1 MRCQL
6 SFSQR
11 LSAGGINLAWVPV
24 ESARDLESRLGF
36 DLSISSSQL
45 DDLLAL
51 VAKVDATDEFIEPR
65 LVYPAP
71 PPGVFAYLAPR
82 TQYFFNFAKCK
93 PLWGDAVVAAALHLM
108 TSNGFATF
116 AALTIRTLIA
126 SFERLTEDEA
136 ELAHEII
143 RQSKGRAYDRGAAES
158 DLVASWREAT
168 VDVHGLIAALMAK
181 GVVVRTQAGRLALVF

>member
-1 MRCQL
+1 M
-6 SFSQR
+6 
-11 LSAGGINLAWVPV
+11 
-24 ESARDLESRLGF
+24 ESRLGF
-36 DLSISSSQL
+36 DLAISSSQF

-51 VAKVDATDEFIEPR
+51 VAEVEATDEFIEPR
-65 LVYPAP
+65 LVYPTP

-93 PLWGDAVVAAALHLM
+93 SLWGDAVVAAALHLT
-108 TSNGFATF
+108 TSNGFAAF
-116 AALTIRTLIA
+116 AALTIRRLVA

-143 RQSKGRAYDRGAAES
+143 RQSRGRAYDRGAAES

-181 GVVVRTQAGRLALVF
+181 DVVVRTQAGRLALVF